1 MTESCVNL
9 AQSYWLKL
17 FFMTLGLL
25 WDRNKLCCN
34 VSDSRSKCKEN
45 KENKNVKRKLSE
57 NSFYLPFA
65 RKSRRTEASKEL
77 NVSINSYFVIN
88 LPNLVHSVESI

>member
-1 MTESCVNL
+1 
-9 AQSYWLKL
+9 
-17 FFMTLGLL
+17 MTLGLL

-34 VSDSRSKCKEN
+34 VSDSHSKCKEN

-77 NVSINSYFVIN
+77 NVSVNSYFVIN
-88 LPNLVHSVESI
+88 LPNFLGFLEHSVESIKKRHHSLLCHAT